1 MNPIRTRTR
10 GRHRGA
16 TPAELRAAHAEDV
29 RTIEALRAEVATL
42 TLQLDQASVDV
53 SGALEDLRVA
63 RAELAQAEQAVKD
76 RDRRIADLEQRI
88 AVGVRAEH
96 VIADTQPCPTVDPDR
111 FEHGHVRR
119 LGASPLADTVEM
131 PRPDAAEE
139 AA

>member
-29 RTIEALRAEVATL
+29 RTIDALRAEIATL

-53 SGALEDLRVA
+53 SGALEDWRIA
-63 RAELAQAEQAVKD
+63 RAELAQAEEAVKL
-76 RDRRIADLEQRI
+76 RDRRIADLEHRI

-96 VIADTQPCPTVDPDR
+96 VIADTQPCPVLDDR
-111 FEHGHVRR
+111 FERGPVRR
-119 LGASPLADTVEM
+119 LGASPLADTVEI
-131 PRPDAAEE
+131 PRTNSAEE

>member
-29 RTIEALRAEVATL
+29 RTIDALRGTVTDL
-42 TLQLDQASVDV
+42 MTQLDQAGIDV

-63 RAELAQAEQAVKD
+63 RAELAQAEQAVAD
-76 RDRRIADLEQRI
+76 RDRRIADLEHRV

-96 VIADTQPCPTVDPDR
+96 VIADTQPCPVLDDR
-111 FEHGHVRR
+111 FEQGPVRR
-119 LGASPLADTVEM
+119 LGASPLADTVELSTA
-131 PRPDAAEE
+131 REVA
-139 AA
+139 

>member
-29 RTIEALRAEVATL
+29 RTIDALRGTVADLMT
-42 TLQLDQASVDV
+42 QLDRAGIDF

-63 RAELAQAEQAVKD
+63 RAELAQAEQAVAD
-76 RDRRIADLEQRI
+76 RDRRIADLEHRV

-96 VIADTQPCPTVDPDR
+96 VIADTQPCPVLDR
-111 FEHGHVRR
+111 FEDGPVRR
-119 LGASPLADTVEM
+119 LGASPLADTVETS
-131 PRPDAAEE
+131 RPDSAEE
-139 AA
+139 AP

>member
-1 MNPIRTRTR
+1 MGLIHAR

-53 SGALEDLRVA
+53 SGALEDRRIA
-63 RAELAQAEQAVKD
+63 RAELAQAEEAVKL
-76 RDRRIADLEQRI
+76 RDRRIADLEHRI

-96 VIADTQPCPTVDPDR
+96 VIADTQPCPVLDGR
-111 FEHGHVRR
+111 FEQGPVRR
-119 LGASPLADTVEM
+119 LGASPLADTVEI
-131 PRPDAAEE
+131 PRPDAA
-139 AA
+139 

>member
-1 MNPIRTRTR
+1 MNPIRTRAR

-16 TPAELRAAHAEDV
+16 TPTELRATHAEDV
-29 RTIEALRAEVATL
+29 RAINALRGAVTDLMA
-42 TLQLDQASVDV
+42 QLDRAGIDF

-63 RAELAQAEQAVKD
+63 RAELAQAEQAVAD
-76 RDRRIADLEQRI
+76 RDRRIADLEHRL

-96 VIADTQPCPTVDPDR
+96 VIADTQPCPTVADR
-111 FEHGHVRR
+111 FEHGPVRR

-131 PRPDAAEE
+131 PRTNAAEE

>member
-1 MNPIRTRTR
+1 MNPIRTRGR

-16 TPAELRAAHAEDV
+16 TPTELRAAHAEDV
-29 RTIEALRAEVATL
+29 RTIDALRGTVTDLMA
-42 TLQLDQASVDV
+42 QLDQAGIDF

-63 RAELAQAEQAVKD
+63 RAELAQAEQAVTD

-96 VIADTQPCPTVDPDR
+96 VIADTQPCPTVADR
-111 FEHGHVRR
+111 FEQGPVRR
-119 LGASPLADTVEM
+119 LGASPLADTVEI
-131 PRPDAAEE
+131 PQTDSAEE

>member
-1 MNPIRTRTR
+1 MNIRTRTR

-16 TPAELRAAHAEDV
+16 TPTELRAAHAEDV

-53 SGALEDLRVA
+53 SGALEDRRVA
-63 RAELAQAEQAVKD
+63 RAELAQAEQAVAD
-76 RDRRIADLEQRI
+76 RDRRIADLEHRLAI
-88 AVGVRAEH
+88 GVRAEH
-96 VIADTQPCPTVDPDR
+96 VIADTQPCPVLDR
-111 FEHGHVRR
+111 FEDGPVRR
-119 LGASPLADTVEM
+119 LGASPLADTVEI

>member
-16 TPAELRAAHAEDV
+16 TPTELRATHAEDV
-29 RTIEALRAEVATL
+29 RTIDALRGTVVGLMA
-42 TLQLDQASVDV
+42 QLDRAGIDF

-76 RDRRIADLEQRI
+76 RDRRIADLEHRI

-96 VIADTQPCPTVDPDR
+96 VIADTQPCPVLDR
-111 FEHGHVRR
+111 FEHGHVVR

>member
-1 MNPIRTRTR
+1 MNPIRPRAR

-29 RTIEALRAEVATL
+29 RTIDALRGTVTDLMA
-42 TLQLDQASVDV
+42 QLDRAGIDV
-53 SGALEDLRVA
+53 SGALEDVRVA

-76 RDRRIADLEQRI
+76 RDRRIADLERRL

-96 VIADTQPCPTVDPDR
+96 VIADTQPCPTVDGR
-111 FEHGHVRR
+111 FEDGPVRR

-131 PRPDAAEE
+131 PRPDAA
-139 AA
+139 